1 MSADT
6 IHGLLHHY
14 GYAFVFL
21 LLLTEAIGL
30 PVPGETVMVAA
41 ALYAASTHR
50 LGLAPLLA
58 AAFAGTVAGGMIGYV
73 LGRRFGAPL
82 LLRYGRRVGM
92 HADRRLLGRY
102 LMQRNGATLV
112 FLGRFVALLRCVTA
126 VLAGASRMGW
136 HRFLLFNVLGGA
148 AWTGLYCV
156 GAYTVG
162 RAIMNVAGSMGIIIG
177 AAAVGAL
184 IVGWVFLRRNEARL
198 TELARRAAAA
208 GELE

>member
-14 GYAFVFL
+14 GYLFVFL

-82 LLRYGRRVGM
+82 LLRYGRHVGM

-102 LMQRNGATLV
+102 LMQRNGAALV

-126 VLAGASRMGW
+126 VPCGRQPDGVAPLFVIQRAGRRGLDRA
-136 HRFLLFNVLGGA
+136 VLRGR
-148 AWTGLYCV
+148 LY
-156 GAYTVG
+156 G
-162 RAIMNVAGSMGIIIG
+162 RARDHERGRERGHHHWCGGGGRADCGMGVP
-177 AAAVGAL
+177 AA
-184 IVGWVFLRRNEARL
+184 
-198 TELARRAAAA
+198 
-208 GELE
+208 